1 MSGLGQQAQQA
12 GMQDVGTLQSIGGI
26 AQQQRQRELDA
37 QRAALL
43 QAQQAPLAQFQS
55 LMPFVQLAPAGQT
68 QFQTQFTPPP
78 SPLQAGIGTG
88 LATLGGVGGFFNPAT
103 QITGG
108 GRR

>member
-1 MSGLGQQAQQA
+1 
-12 GMQDVGTLQSIGGI
+12 MQDVNALQNIGGI

-37 QRAALL
+37 QRAGLL

-55 LMPFVQLAPAGQT
+55 LMPFVQLAPSGQT

-78 SPLQAGIGTG
+78 SALQAGVGTG
-88 LATLGGVGGFFNPAT
+88 LATLGALGNFFNPSS